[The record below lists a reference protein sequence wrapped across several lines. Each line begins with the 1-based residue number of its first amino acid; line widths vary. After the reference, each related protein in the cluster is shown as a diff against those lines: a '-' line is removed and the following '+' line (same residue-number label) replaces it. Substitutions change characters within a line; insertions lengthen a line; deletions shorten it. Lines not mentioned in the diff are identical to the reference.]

1 MDRNQAYDL
10 CCKYQGKRVRITDNR
25 NNVHVGRITKVDN
38 RMVWL
43 LPDNFDGHGL
53 GWGWGYGGYGYGGFG
68 GSGLGYGI
76 AIGAIAGIALASLFF
91 W

>member
-1 MDRNQAYDL
+1 MNRNEAYEM

-53 GWGWGYGGYGYGGFG
+53 GFWGYGGYGYGGFG

>member
-1 MDRNQAYDL
+1 MNRNEAYEM
-10 CCKYQGKRVRITDNR
+10 CCKYQGKRVRITDKR

-53 GWGWGYGGYGYGGFG
+53 GWGYGYGYGYGGSGFG
-68 GSGLGYGI
+68 IGI
-76 AIGAIAGIALASLFF
+76 AIGAIAGIALASLFL

>member
-1 MDRNQAYDL
+1 MSREVYDL
-10 CCKYQGKRVRITDNR
+10 CCKYQGKRVRITDNQ
-25 NNVHVGRITKVDN
+25 NNVHMGRITKVDN

-53 GWGWGYGGYGYGGFG
+53 GFWGYGGYGGFG
-68 GSGLGYGI
+68 GYGGSGFGYGI
-76 AIGAIAGIALASLFF
+76 AIGAITGIALASLFF

>member
-1 MDRNQAYDL
+1 MNRNEAYDM
-10 CCKYQGKRVRITDNR
+10 CCKYQGKRVRITDKQ

-53 GWGWGYGGYGYGGFG
+53 GWGYGGFG
-68 GSGLGYGI
+68 FRGSGFGIGI